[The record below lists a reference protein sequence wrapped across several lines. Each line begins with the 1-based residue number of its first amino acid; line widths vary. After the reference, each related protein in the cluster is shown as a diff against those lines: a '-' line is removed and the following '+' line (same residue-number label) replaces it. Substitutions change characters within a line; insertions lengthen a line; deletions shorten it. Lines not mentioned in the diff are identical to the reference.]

1 MPEIRPLQA
10 ADLPV
15 VAGMFQR
22 VLRKRRKPVSAS
34 LPGYLQRLYL
44 DSTDGAAGSP
54 SLVHVADDGRISGFI
69 GVTSLPMR
77 FNDNK
82 LNASICG
89 SLMVDEDQRHDL
101 SGARLLKAFL
111 AGPQDISFSET
122 ASDVT
127 AKMWTTLRGS
137 ILPQYSLDWI
147 KVFRPAAFASA
158 GAKQRLPVARFAA
171 PLARAVDACLGLR
184 RSSGEFSRW
193 FGAGDAAASRGR
205 YAVSEID
212 ADGFARLLETFT
224 SRFAVRPEWDATVL
238 ARVMSDASTKTEYGE
253 VVRCTVAARTGAI
266 IGAFIYYGR
275 PGDIGHVLQL
285 LALPGQ
291 AGAAIDCLIAHAA
304 GAGLAGVRGRT
315 QPALLEA
322 MLGRR
327 IIFINVNSTVV
338 HSRDPELVRQFQA
351 GNGFFNGLVGEHW
364 SRIFGDRFD

>member
-10 ADLPV
+10 ADLAV
-15 VAGMFQR
+15 VADMFQR
-22 VLRKRRKPVSAS
+22 VLRKRRTPTPAS

-44 DSTDGAAGSP
+44 DSTDGTAGSP

-77 FNDNK
+77 FNDKK

-89 SLMVDEDQRHDL
+89 SLMVDEDQRNDL

-111 AGPQDISFSET
+111 AGPQDLSFSET

-127 AKMWTTLRGS
+127 ASMWTTLRGS
-137 ILPQYSLDWI
+137 ILPDYSLDWI
-147 KVFRPAAFASA
+147 KVFRPVAFAVA
-158 GAKQRLPVARFAA
+158 GAKQRMPIARLGAPV
-171 PLARAVDACLGLR
+171 ARAVDACLGLR
-184 RSSGEFSRW
+184 RSGEFSRW
-193 FGAGDAAASRGR
+193 FGAGDATASQGR
-205 YAVSEID
+205 YTVSDID
-212 ADGFARLLETFT
+212 ADGFAGQLDKFT
-224 SRFAVRPEWDATVL
+224 SRLAVHPAWDEKSL
-238 ARVMSDASTKTEYGE
+238 SRIMSDASAKKDFGDIF
-253 VVRCTVAARTGAI
+253 RCTVAARTGAI
-266 IGAFIYYGR
+266 IGAFIYFGR
-275 PGDIGHVLQL
+275 PGDIGHVLQV

-291 AGAAIDCLIAHAA
+291 AGAVIDCLINHAA
-304 GAGLAGVRGRT
+304 GAGLAGIRGRT

-364 SRIFGDRFD
+364 SRIFGDHFD

>member
-10 ADLPV
+10 ADMAV
-15 VAGMFQR
+15 VADMFQR
-22 VLRKRRKPVSAS
+22 VLRKRRTPTPAS

-44 DSTDGAAGSP
+44 DSTDGTVGSP
-54 SLVHVADDGRISGFI
+54 SLVNVADDGSISGFI

-77 FNDNK
+77 FGDRK

-89 SLMVDEDQRHDL
+89 SLMVDEDQRNDL

-111 AGPQDISFSET
+111 AGPQDLSFSET

-127 AKMWTTLRGS
+127 ANMWTTLRGS
-137 ILPQYSLDWI
+137 ILPDYSLDWI
-147 KVFRPAAFASA
+147 KVFRPAAFAVA
-158 GAKQRLPVARFAA
+158 GARQRLPIARLGA

-184 RSSGEFSRW
+184 RSGEFSRW
-193 FGAGDAAASRGR
+193 FGAGDAAASQGR
-205 YAVSEID
+205 YAVADID
-212 ADGFARLLETFT
+212 ADGFAAQLGKFT
-224 SRFAVRPEWDATVL
+224 SRFAVHPDWDETVL
-238 ARVMSDASTKTEYGE
+238 SRIMSDAAAKTDFGDVY
-253 VVRCTVAARTGAI
+253 RCTIAARTGAI
-266 IGAFIYYGR
+266 IGAFVYFGR
-275 PGDIGHVLQL
+275 PGAIGHVLQV

-291 AGAAIDCLIAHAA
+291 AGAVIDCLINHAA
-304 GAGLAGVRGRT
+304 GAGLAGLRGRT

-338 HSRDPELVRQFQA
+338 HSRDPELVRQFQT

-364 SRIFGDRFD
+364 SRIFGDHFN